1 MIMEIYKSFRALP
14 GWVQIWVMFLL
25 MPINMASIFF
35 INEPMGLWIAVL
47 AIGAMMLNMPVM
59 LYDRGF
65 SKLMAL
71 PHIIPWTLLVA
82 ILVFRRPEASG
93 TYDIYLWVLLVAEL
107 ISLGFDYPDAI
118 SWINGKRD
126 VSGRARTA
134 ACTVVKCHA
143 GAASARWHFRFEFVV
158 ILV

>member
-1 MIMEIYKSFRALP
+1 MSTDPNMIMEIYKSFRALP

-134 ACTVVKCHA
+134 A
-143 GAASARWHFRFEFVV
+143 
-158 ILV
+158 